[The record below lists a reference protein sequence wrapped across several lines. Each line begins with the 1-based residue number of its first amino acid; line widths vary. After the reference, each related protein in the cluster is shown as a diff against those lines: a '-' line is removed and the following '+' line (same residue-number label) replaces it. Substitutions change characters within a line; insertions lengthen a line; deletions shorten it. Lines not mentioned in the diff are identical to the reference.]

1 MKAWTNGFDLSYW
14 NINGVSRKNSF
25 EYSSD
30 IAKKFSP
37 HAAILLGWFLD
48 RFFIGENPNP
58 RTEEVEATIQQI
70 CEGTGMNRK
79 RVLNARADLHGVLR
93 SRHKRLEHRTF
104 YSIDVDRFEK
114 ILGGAK

>member
-1 MKAWTNGFDLSYW
+1 MTAWTDGVQAYW
-14 NINGVSRKNSF
+14 AIEGISRKESF
-25 EYSSD
+25 EYSPK

-37 HAAILLGWFLD
+37 TSAILLGWFLEQLLAKGD
-48 RFFIGENPNP
+48 PNP
-58 RTEEVEATIQQI
+58 RTDEVEATIQQI

-79 RVLNARADLHGVLR
+79 RVLNSRKDLHGVLR